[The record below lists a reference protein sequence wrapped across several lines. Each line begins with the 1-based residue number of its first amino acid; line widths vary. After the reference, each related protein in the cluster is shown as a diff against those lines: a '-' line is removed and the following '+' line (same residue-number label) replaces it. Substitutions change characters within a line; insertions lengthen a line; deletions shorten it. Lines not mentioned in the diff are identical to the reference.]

1 MENWE
6 DEEGRVIIYICTQFI
21 SLGKY
26 NVYTQSQAVA
36 EYYRTVRIFKINYFT
51 HPSVSEVPEGLIA
64 IIPIVSRELRQRLRA
79 TRETDWGNGSK
90 WDHDGTKNDGS
101 GGGSV
106 T

>member
-6 DEEGRVIIYICTQFI
+6 DGGRVIIYICTKFI

-51 HPSVSEVPEGLIA
+51 RPSVSGVPEGVIA
-64 IIPIVSRELRQRLRA
+64 ITAIVSRELRQRLQA
-79 TRETDWGNGSK
+79 TRQKTGEMEVKWEDDGTEDWG
-90 WDHDGTKNDGS
+90 
-101 GGGSV
+101 
-106 T
+106 